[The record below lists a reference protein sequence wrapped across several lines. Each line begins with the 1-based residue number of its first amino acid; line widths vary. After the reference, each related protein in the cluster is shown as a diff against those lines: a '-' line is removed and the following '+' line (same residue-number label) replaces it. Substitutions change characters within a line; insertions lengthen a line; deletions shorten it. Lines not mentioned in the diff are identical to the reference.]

1 MINWNQFTVD
11 NGAITDLRE
20 LLFLTVY
27 DDPDIDLTITN
38 ETGVYNGKKLG
49 YINDMGDV
57 GTKGGG
63 CDPTYTGVNI
73 TGVQKEWELGGWE
86 IPKEICYEDLENTI
100 AESSMNTGT
109 ERANLQDTPYWDVV
123 LMPLLE
129 RAIKEMFWRI
139 VWFGDKEAKNLND
152 GGILK
157 TGINPNLFNMCDG
170 LWKRLQTII
179 AANPKQQTIVTA
191 NIATESVKVGE
202 TTSDKITYNAQKEA
216 ARESGYAIKLFDTL
230 LSDADSRIFDDPS
243 SAIFCTNSLFKAL
256 RADIVERYG
265 RTTMPFENVGTGI
278 TLSEYDGRK
287 IIALDI
293 WDRMIGKYEDNGV
306 ALNCPHRAI
315 VCSPKNLFVG
325 TNDRDKIANL
335 SISFNDKDRKNYIY
349 AASKIGTLI
358 GEDALVQ
365 VAI

>member
-27 DDPDIDLTITN
+27 DDPDIDLTIKN

-57 GTKGGG
+57 GTAGGG
-63 CDPTYTGVNI
+63 CDPQYTSVNI
-73 TGVQKEWELGGWE
+73 TGIQKEWELGGWE
-86 IPKEICYEDLENTI
+86 IAKEVCYEELENTI

-109 ERANLQDTPYWDVV
+109 DRAYLQDTPYWDTV

-129 RAIKEMFWRI
+129 RAMREMFWRI
-139 VWFGDKEAKNLND
+139 VWFGDKDAKNLAD

-157 TGINPNLFNMCDG
+157 AGINPKLFSMCDG
-170 LWKRLQTII
+170 LWKRLQAII
-179 AANPKQQTIVTA
+179 AANPKQQTLITA
-191 NIATESVKVGE
+191 NVATESVNSTDTV
-202 TTSDKITYNAQKEA
+202 TYNAQKA
-216 ARESGYAIKLFDTL
+216 AVRESGYAIKLFDTM

-243 SAIFCTNSLFKAL
+243 SAIFCTTTLFKAL
-256 RADIVERYG
+256 RTDIVERYG
-265 RTTMPFENVGTGI
+265 RTTMPFENVATGI

-293 WDRMIGKYEDNGV
+293 WDRMIGKYEDNGTG
-306 ALNCPHRAI
+306 LNLPHRAV
-315 VCSPKNLFVG
+315 VCSPNNLFVG
-325 TNDRDKIANL
+325 TDDTDKIAKL
-335 SISFNDKDRKNYIY
+335 RITFNDKDQKNYIY
-349 AASKIGTLI
+349 AASKIGTLV
-358 GEDALVQ
+358 GEDALIQ